1 MTISGDD
8 THTVEYTNKKY
19 GKITVDKAVLVNG
32 AAPNNNLMDGTYY
45 FGIFDGT
52 GAEVKTRQQ
61 IVVSANGTQFTPGS
75 VVFDELVPG
84 TYTIKEMEAATG
96 TATYDT
102 DGVTVT
108 VSADGETTVT
118 AAKYKAV
125 AVNGDEHTVH
135 FTNDKTNKGTLT
147 ISKELA
153 GATSGSF
160 DFTVTKGGKWYNEQG
175 EEKTSR
181 TVLTLQWS
189 ATKKSI
195 TVLNLEPGVYTVTE
209 ESTGNTY
216 KVEAKNSSTA
226 DYTETNHT
234 TGTVSA
240 GTDVTVYFRNTKYGK
255 ITVDKTVFVNGTAPN
270 NTLMNGTYYFGLFE
284 GNTRKQVKT
293 ITVSGNDGTT
303 ISPGYVEFTNLVPGT
318 YTIKELA
325 SDTADADVIGDANI
339 TVTVSKDN
347 GTVTTAKTI
356 DVAVNGNDHTV
367 RFTNNRETVQIVGHK
382 TWVDAKQ
389 QHSNP
394 ELILKRKIS
403 TDADFSTVTGVSPV
417 WSTDGK
423 TYTYAN
429 LDKYDEHGNA
439 YIYDVD
445 ERVPSGY
452 TMTSTVNNTNGRDFI
467 NTELTAI
474 SAKKQWNGSDT
485 WLAGMKVT
493 LTLYRGDSPMETK
506 TDATYGAVTPSVTID
521 SQQTVEWKNL
531 PKYYLEGS
539 TVKEYTYTVKETAVT
554 YGTKDVS
561 GAFTKGGE
569 GAGTSGLVTI
579 NNQLKTRNITVEKTW
594 KPSWPDDVTEVAVVL
609 KANGSKA
616 NVSDAEAK
624 LEKAN
629 PSKTWTGLPAY
640 DETGKEIVY
649 SVEETSVEMDG
660 VTYNSTSTVKL
671 NEIFVITENPV
682 TVGDTGK
689 VTLEN
694 EIRTTHVKVNKVWVF
709 AAESN
714 IAQEDLEDGTGGKWA
729 KDAVVVITL
738 YGTVNNVKRQA
749 GIIELKKSCTS
760 YDFVGL
766 PVYDGEDRIAYS
778 VEETAANNSIDLNKF
793 SVSVDKNTNGDGYTI
808 TNREKQA
815 GLTIIKHVSGKN
827 LTDDEKTRI
836 VFTVTGDGLPTTGK
850 TKTLKEMGSG
860 MTWTLTTKD
869 GIIPGKTYTVTESG
883 AAIEKYTKVTKI
895 KVNDGAE
902 QTCTDSGNVNASASV
917 TVDASTGTGTINIWN
932 TYTQDVGSVEVTKA
946 FKGTPKVP
954 DGFQIK
960 NDYNSTIFTAANAV
974 SGDGLNTPFVW
985 KIENVPVG
993 TVITFT
999 ESNTAVEGY
1008 TLSTATVME
1017 KACSAVVKNSTAK
1030 VQFTNEYTQDVG
1042 SVEVTKTF
1050 TGTPK
1055 LPDGFQITN
1064 DYNKTVFT
1072 AANAVSGDGLNT
1084 PFVWKIENV
1093 PVGKVITFTESNTA
1107 VEGYTLS
1114 TAAVTEKTSTA
1125 VAKNSTVKVEFTNS
1139 YTQDVGSVE
1148 VTKIFTG
1155 TPKLPD
1161 GFQIR
1166 NDYDKTVFTAANAV
1180 SGDGLNTPFVWKIDN
1195 VPVGTVITFTE
1206 SNTAV
1211 EGYTLSTASATAKTS
1226 AAVAKN
1232 STVKVEF
1239 TNEYTQDLG
1248 AVEVTKTFTGTPKLP
1263 DGFQIRN
1270 DYNKTVFTAANAVS
1284 GDGLNTPF
1292 VWKIDN
1298 VPVGTV
1304 ITFTENNTAVEGYT
1318 LSTAAVTEK
1327 KSSAVV
1333 KNNTVKVE
1341 FTNSYTQDL
1350 GSVEVTKIFK
1360 GTPKLPEGFQIRN
1373 DYNKTVFTAANAV
1386 SGDGLNTPF
1395 VWKIADVPVG
1405 TVITFTESNTA
1416 VEGYTLSAAA
1426 VTEKTSAAVVKNSTV
1441 TVEFTNEYT
1450 EDKHVG
1456 TIEVTKAFTGTPVL
1470 PEGFRITNDYDNSIF
1485 IAENADSG
1493 DGLKTPF
1500 VWKMTDVPVG
1510 TVITFTESN
1519 TAVEGYTLSEAAVT
1533 EKACAAVVKDD
1544 TVEVAFTNDYTRD
1557 LGALQIL
1564 KNVTANGKATEGTLT
1579 DGTYSFMVSS
1589 VGLEPAVSR
1598 TVTVTVTNGR
1608 AAGAGGDGVT
1618 LAEEDGKKYARVE
1631 GLPTGDYTVTEEL
1644 TEEQAKAGI
1653 ILTEQP
1659 AGTLA
1664 VTAEGTGTVPT
1675 AAFTNNIITV
1685 KIQKRDVNTGEELTG
1700 AHIQILDKDGNI
1712 VEEWDSDRNAPHEVT
1727 GLKAGVEYTL
1737 RELTAPLGYDVT
1749 ADTTFTI
1756 DEKGNVT
1763 ATGNKTTDANGD
1775 TVLLVEDA
1783 PLTTTAAA
1791 RKVWRDENNR
1801 DGIRPVSLTV
1811 HLKAN
1816 GEVIATR
1823 HLSEENHWTLAE
1835 TGLRRYDKN
1844 GDEIV
1849 YTWEEIVPVGY
1860 AQESVK
1866 TTGMLTTFTNTHA
1879 VETTS
1884 VSVKKVWEDNN
1895 NAEKMR
1901 PESIQVQLFANGKAE
1916 GKTVVLS
1923 EANGW
1928 ACSWDGLPR
1937 YENTSGRIG
1946 GNREI
1951 AYTVTEVS
1959 VPAGYTMSI
1968 SGSAAKGFVIT
1979 NSIEFGKLEIR
1990 KEFKIEEKEKEPEM
2004 QDLTEVPVLK
2014 IWDDN
2019 FNRDGNR
2026 PAGVT
2031 VILMRGGEE
2040 IDRVTLTAE
2049 GGWTHT
2055 FTDLPK
2061 YENNLTIRY
2070 SITELPVEHYVSSI
2084 DGYTITNKYMPT
2096 VTSVSVRKVWDDNNN
2111 KAGMRPASVKMYLNN
2126 GMSVTLDES
2135 NGWAAT
2141 ITDLP
2146 AIVNGKPAVYTWT
2159 EERVPGYTEESKVV
2173 SGSVTTFTNKIIGT
2187 PKTGKA
2193 KTGGDSWAF
2202 FDEYDTPLGG
2212 QLLINHVGD
2221 CFD

>member
-1 MTISGDD
+1 M
-8 THTVEYTNKKY
+8 
-19 GKITVDKAVLVNG
+19 
-32 AAPNNNLMDGTYY
+32 
-45 FGIFDGT
+45 
-52 GAEVKTRQQ
+52 
-61 IVVSANGTQFTPGS
+61 
-75 VVFDELVPG
+75 
-84 TYTIKEMEAATG
+84 
-96 TATYDT
+96 
-102 DGVTVT
+102 
-108 VSADGETTVT
+108 
-118 AAKYKAV
+118 
-125 AVNGDEHTVH
+125 
-135 FTNDKTNKGTLT
+135 
-147 ISKELA
+147 
-153 GATSGSF
+153 
-160 DFTVTKGGKWYNEQG
+160 
-175 EEKTSR
+175 
-181 TVLTLQWS
+181 
-189 ATKKSI
+189 
-195 TVLNLEPGVYTVTE
+195 
-209 ESTGNTY
+209 
-216 KVEAKNSSTA
+216 
-226 DYTETNHT
+226 
-234 TGTVSA
+234 
-240 GTDVTVYFRNTKYGK
+240 
-255 ITVDKTVFVNGTAPN
+255 
-270 NTLMNGTYYFGLFE
+270 
-284 GNTRKQVKT
+284 
-293 ITVSGNDGTT
+293 
-303 ISPGYVEFTNLVPGT
+303 
-318 YTIKELA
+318 
-325 SDTADADVIGDANI
+325 
-339 TVTVSKDN
+339 
-347 GTVTTAKTI
+347 
-356 DVAVNGNDHTV
+356 
-367 RFTNNRETVQIVGHK
+367 
-382 TWVDAKQ
+382 
-389 QHSNP
+389 
-394 ELILKRKIS
+394 
-403 TDADFSTVTGVSPV
+403 
-417 WSTDGK
+417 
-423 TYTYAN
+423 
-429 LDKYDEHGNA
+429 
-439 YIYDVD
+439 
-445 ERVPSGY
+445 
-452 TMTSTVNNTNGRDFI
+452 
-467 NTELTAI
+467 
-474 SAKKQWNGSDT
+474 
-485 WLAGMKVT
+485 
-493 LTLYRGDSPMETK
+493 
-506 TDATYGAVTPSVTID
+506 
-521 SQQTVEWKNL
+521 
-531 PKYYLEGS
+531 
-539 TVKEYTYTVKETAVT
+539 
-554 YGTKDVS
+554 
-561 GAFTKGGE
+561 
-569 GAGTSGLVTI
+569 
-579 NNQLKTRNITVEKTW
+579 
-594 KPSWPDDVTEVAVVL
+594 
-609 KANGSKA
+609 
-616 NVSDAEAK
+616 
-624 LEKAN
+624 
-629 PSKTWTGLPAY
+629 
-640 DETGKEIVY
+640 
-649 SVEETSVEMDG
+649 
-660 VTYNSTSTVKL
+660 
-671 NEIFVITENPV
+671 
-682 TVGDTGK
+682 
-689 VTLEN
+689 
-694 EIRTTHVKVNKVWVF
+694 
-709 AAESN
+709 
-714 IAQEDLEDGTGGKWA
+714 
-729 KDAVVVITL
+729 
-738 YGTVNNVKRQA
+738 
-749 GIIELKKSCTS
+749 
-760 YDFVGL
+760 
-766 PVYDGEDRIAYS
+766 
-778 VEETAANNSIDLNKF
+778 
-793 SVSVDKNTNGDGYTI
+793 
-808 TNREKQA
+808 
-815 GLTIIKHVSGKN
+815 
-827 LTDDEKTRI
+827 
-836 VFTVTGDGLPTTGK
+836 
-850 TKTLKEMGSG
+850 
-860 MTWTLTTKD
+860 
-869 GIIPGKTYTVTESG
+869 
-883 AAIEKYTKVTKI
+883 
-895 KVNDGAE
+895 
-902 QTCTDSGNVNASASV
+902 
-917 TVDASTGTGTINIWN
+917 
-932 TYTQDVGSVEVTKA
+932 
-946 FKGTPKVP
+946 
-954 DGFQIK
+954 
-960 NDYNSTIFTAANAV
+960 
-974 SGDGLNTPFVW
+974 
-985 KIENVPVG
+985 
-993 TVITFT
+993 
-999 ESNTAVEGY
+999 
-1008 TLSTATVME
+1008 
-1017 KACSAVVKNSTAK
+1017 
-1030 VQFTNEYTQDVG
+1030 
-1042 SVEVTKTF
+1042 
-1050 TGTPK
+1050 
-1055 LPDGFQITN
+1055 
-1064 DYNKTVFT
+1064 
-1072 AANAVSGDGLNT
+1072 
-1084 PFVWKIENV
+1084 
-1093 PVGKVITFTESNTA
+1093 
-1107 VEGYTLS
+1107 
-1114 TAAVTEKTSTA
+1114 
-1125 VAKNSTVKVEFTNS
+1125 
-1139 YTQDVGSVE
+1139 
-1148 VTKIFTG
+1148 
-1155 TPKLPD
+1155 
-1161 GFQIR
+1161 
-1166 NDYDKTVFTAANAV
+1166 
-1180 SGDGLNTPFVWKIDN
+1180 
-1195 VPVGTVITFTE
+1195 
-1206 SNTAV
+1206 
-1211 EGYTLSTASATAKTS
+1211 
-1226 AAVAKN
+1226 
-1232 STVKVEF
+1232 
-1239 TNEYTQDLG
+1239 
-1248 AVEVTKTFTGTPKLP
+1248 
-1263 DGFQIRN
+1263 
-1270 DYNKTVFTAANAVS
+1270 
-1284 GDGLNTPF
+1284 
-1292 VWKIDN
+1292 
-1298 VPVGTV
+1298 
-1304 ITFTENNTAVEGYT
+1304 
-1318 LSTAAVTEK
+1318 
-1327 KSSAVV
+1327 
-1333 KNNTVKVE
+1333 
-1341 FTNSYTQDL
+1341 
-1350 GSVEVTKIFK
+1350 
-1360 GTPKLPEGFQIRN
+1360 
-1373 DYNKTVFTAANAV
+1373 
-1386 SGDGLNTPF
+1386 
-1395 VWKIADVPVG
+1395 
-1405 TVITFTESNTA
+1405 ITFTESNTA

-1500 VWKMTDVPVG
+1500 VWKMTDVPVGTVITFTESNTAVEGYTLSEATVTEKKSAAVVKDETVTVEFINEYTEDIYTGSVEVSKIFTGTPVLPEGFRITNDYDNSIFIAENADSGDGLKTPFVWKMADVPVG